1 MRVKKIVSSL
11 QLLSNGGV
19 AIVRTEQLVKD
30 NPESFASSQHCR
42 IAHNSASKIYAES
55 SPPPFPGNFDVRR
68 LIQCDACSRLAL
80 CVDEVRS

>member
-11 QLLSNGGV
+11 QLLSNGGL

-30 NPESFASSQHCR
+30 NRESFASSQHCR
-42 IAHNSASKIYAES
+42 IAHTSASKIYAES
-55 SPPPFPGNFDVRR
+55 SPPGNFDVRR
-68 LIQCDACSRLAL
+68 PIQCDACSRLAL